1 MARSAAR
8 TVSDEL
14 VALRDGGGEAVLRFT
29 RDHAPSVLGWCIRLS
44 GPDVDPAR
52 LAESILDGVL
62 ADLHRLPADL
72 SIRATLLRRV
82 LAAVR
87 KRESRPWW
95 RRARAEPEGG
105 SEARRRVRATLA
117 RLALDERAALV
128 LIDIE
133 GMRVAGASMLLG
145 VPVGELARRL
155 SSARKA
161 FSDAARAE
169 GLSHDVL
176 AEVGR

>member
-72 SIRATLLRRV
+72 SIRAALLRRV

-87 KRESRPWW
+87 TREARPWW

-105 SEARRRVRATLA
+105 SEARKRVRATLA
-117 RLALDERAALV
+117 HLALDERAALV